1 MITVEHL
8 TKRYGDFTAVDD
20 ISFTI
25 GEGHIYG
32 FLGPNGAGKSTTMN
46 IMTGCLAA
54 TSGEVKIDGYDI
66 FEQARQAKQCIGY
79 LPEIPPLY
87 TDETPREYLR
97 FVAEAKGI
105 AGKEIPGEVDR
116 VIGEAGLTQM
126 QERLIRNLSKGY
138 RQRVGIAQALLGN
151 PRYIILDEP
160 TVGLDPL
167 QIIEIRDLIRQLG
180 QKHTVI
186 LSSHILSEVQ
196 AICESVLIIAHGKLV
211 AFDTPQNLE
220 RRLAENNRLTI
231 TAECGE
237 EQLRA
242 ILDGTEA
249 VASYTVDA
257 VPQPAMP
264 AAPAEKAEAPAEGAE
279 AAPAAAE
286 PAAEAQAP
294 AENAEPSAEIPP
306 EDGETTLAAPAELP
320 GAVLAAEPAA
330 PAVCQATLTL
340 AGDPAAACR
349 AVFFAF
355 AGAGCALLQMTPIKA
370 DLENIFIELTE
381 DEPSGKEATAHE
393 SGV

>member
-25 GEGHIYG
+25 EDGHIYG

-87 TDETPREYLR
+87 TDETPQEYLR

-105 AGKEIPGEVDR
+105 AKRDIPAEVAR
-116 VIGEAGLTQM
+116 VIRETRLTEM
-126 QERLIRNLSKGY
+126 ENRLIRNLSKGY

-167 QIIEIRDLIRQLG
+167 QIIEIRDLIRELG
-180 QKHTVI
+180 EKHTVI

-220 RRLAENNRLTI
+220 RMLAANNRLVL
-231 TAECGE
+231 TAETDEAGM
-237 EQLRA
+237 RA
-242 ILDGTEA
+242 ILGSQT
-249 VASYTVDA
+249 VVSSYTIEQSDLPQYTAAPVKPA
-257 VPQPAMP
+257 PAPEAPEPQP
-264 AAPAEKAEAPAEGAE
+264 EE
-279 AAPAAAE
+279 AAPEEIVSAPVE
-286 PAAEAQAP
+286 AAEAVLP
-294 AENAEPSAEIPP
+294 ADPA
-306 EDGETTLAAPAELP
+306 AAP
-320 GAVLAAEPAA
+320 AEPAA
-330 PAVCQATLTL
+330 PAAPTCKATVTL
-340 AGDPAAACR
+340 GGDPVAACR
-349 AVFFAF
+349 TLFFAF
-355 AGAGCALLQMTPIKA
+355 ADANCALLQMTPIKA

-381 DEPSGKEATAHE
+381 DEPSGKEATDHE